1 MVAMEI
7 SKPNVLI
14 VEDEPSIADN
24 IRFALQLEGFTY
36 HWVGL
41 GIEAVELLQQQP
53 DAFDIVIL
61 DIGLPDT
68 SGLEICK
75 LVRRFSAIPIIFL
88 SARGSEIDRVVGL
101 EIGADDYLT
110 KPFSPR
116 ELVARIKL
124 RVKSTP
130 ATFSENHAPYLSI
143 DIDKQRVTFFN
154 KPVDLTLYEFG
165 IIATMAAAVVYVCC
179 ALSRLK
185 VGHSPA

>member
-1 MVAMEI
+1 MEI
-7 SKPNVLI
+7 IVIIAKELSKPNVLI

-36 HWVGL
+36 DWVTL
-41 GIEAVELLQQQP
+41 GNRALTLLKQESEI
-53 DAFDIVIL
+53 FDIVIL

-68 SGLEICK
+68 NGLEICK
-75 LVRRFSAIPIIFL
+75 QIRRFSTIPIIFL

-124 RVKSTP
+124 RIKSSTSILSSG
-130 ATFSENHAPYLSI
+130 FAPYLCINSE
-143 DIDKQRVTFFN
+143 KQQLLFFN
-154 KPVDLTLYEFG
+154 K
-165 IIATMAAAVVYVCC
+165 
-179 ALSRLK
+179 
-185 VGHSPA
+185 